1 MLLYPLSNPSKEKF
15 WVDGLNSCKGN
26 PVENMLFESD
36 AAGIDMKALN
46 PLGFIPELLRSSIAE
61 I

>member
-1 MLLYPLSNPSKEKF
+1 
-15 WVDGLNSCKGN
+15 
-26 PVENMLFESD
+26 MLFESD